1 MLKGIPFKENQPMNA
16 RNLTPKDSKR
26 TKSEHGIA
34 LVMVMLL
41 VVMSTIMVG
50 ALTTSLINTSNQTRR
65 TRAYEQA
72 YGIGLGAINKV
83 IFEMEAAMGG
93 NNAPDTIVELEDF
106 LTAQFGNS
114 NHTGTV
120 TYTGTVDGT
129 AYTVRLTDAAKDDEK
144 FQLAAEVDYDG
155 NTRQVIALVKG
166 PDIVEALR
174 FAIFGNY
181 IHFDNHAKVN
191 YGINLLT
198 TIYSNSGID
207 IDKGV
212 KITGL
217 LQAANYISPNSG
229 PADGEAGVADTILTM
244 PGEQG
249 DPNPAPVVASAP
261 VIQAIPPPPV
271 KEFPNF
277 EFAEVKAITDPLG
290 RTIPPGLWENLLDSA
305 RAYAVLQPAHPTD
318 RYALPDSE
326 YPGSLTSADIPI
338 EVMHR
343 DSSTPRIIRVP
354 NVDAPNYYVE
364 LGTASGACTD
374 ALPTPCPAGT
384 NVVDTYE
391 IIFKHQGSGTA
402 NDTRIYGNDSI
413 LYIEGNAEIDQPT
426 DTLVRIEG
434 SLIINGSFSF
444 KSAGEILAWEN
455 RQAPWFEDLNNS
467 IYDQHG
473 NTTSD
478 PVDGIGDFATDLA
491 EVTTGAADYDLQHS
505 GYPALAANG
514 KIKIDGSGGP
524 AHVEGVIYTPS
535 ESHLHRS
542 DPHAPAYTVG
552 SEIADVIHNCQFFSF
567 AYDAESLSLYGF
579 YERISA
585 RPTLKIIRLEDL

>member
-1 MLKGIPFKENQPMNA
+1 MNE
-16 RNLTPKDSKR
+16 RNLTPKDCKR
-26 TKSEHGIA
+26 TQSEHGIA

-50 ALTTSLINTSNQTRR
+50 ALTTSLISTSNQTRR

-93 NNAPDTIVELEDF
+93 NNAPDTIVELEDY

-129 AYTVRLTDAAKDDEK
+129 AYTVRLTDPAKDDEK

-229 PADGEAGVADTILTM
+229 PADGEAGVADTILTT

-290 RTIPPGLWENLLDSA
+290 RSISQVNFGKLIDNA
-305 RAYAVLQPAHPTD
+305 RAFALVQPNNNTEV
-318 RYALPDSE
+318 ALPANDAACQAGVC
-326 YPGSLTSADIPI
+326 YPGTLTPANIPI
-338 EVMHR
+338 SVIHR
-343 DSSTPRIIRVP
+343 NSGTPRIIRVP

-402 NDTRIYGNDSI
+402 NDTRIYGKDSI
-413 LYIEGNAEIDQPT
+413 LYIEGNTEIDQPT
-426 DTLVRIEG
+426 DTMVRIEG
-434 SLIINGSFSF
+434 SLIINGSFAF

-473 NTTSD
+473 STTSD
-478 PVDGIGDFATDLA
+478 PVDGIGDFATDLGQ
-491 EVTTGAADYDLQHS
+491 VNTGAADYDLQHS
-505 GYPALAANG
+505 SYPALAVNG

-524 AHVEGVIYTPS
+524 AHIEGVIYTPS

-567 AYDAESLSLYGF
+567 AYDAESMSQYGF

-585 RPTLKIIRLEDL
+585 RPTLKIIRLQDL